1 MMNYFLLSSVWENFV
16 EISKFD
22 LNLFHHVSQLEDI
35 EFTYEK
41 IQKKKKVF
49 FKHTYTKYLVM

>member
-1 MMNYFLLSSVWENFV
+1 MGAREGEMMNYFLLSSVWENFV

-41 IQKKKKVF
+41 LQKK
-49 FKHTYTKYLVM
+49 

>member
-16 EISKFD
+16 QISKFD
-22 LNLFHHVSQLEDI
+22 LNLLHHVSQLEDI

-41 IQKKKKVF
+41 IPKK
-49 FKHTYTKYLVM
+49 